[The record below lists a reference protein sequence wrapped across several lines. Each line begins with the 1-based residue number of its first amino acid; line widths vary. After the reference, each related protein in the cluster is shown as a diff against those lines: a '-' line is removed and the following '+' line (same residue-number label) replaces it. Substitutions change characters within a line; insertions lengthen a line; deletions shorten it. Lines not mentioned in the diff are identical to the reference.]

1 MRPALKEHYIFFHTR
16 KKRNMSNI
24 YMSEEEIL
32 TALEELT
39 AAEFKLYVRL
49 YSSALK
55 HPTVDFYS
63 TESLSTALKL
73 SPSSVASAK
82 SGLKAKGYAQIVSF
96 KDEQGHPCLRVII
109 GKEHMALY
117 AAGIKASMNDPKQ
130 FKEIT
135 TKYPI
140 LDTSL
145 SLEARRKLVEQINQ
159 EYSEKEEEDG
169 EC

>member
-1 MRPALKEHYIFFHTR
+1 MAALKHLYIFFHI
-16 KKRNMSNI
+16 KRRPNMNNL
-24 YMSEEEIL
+24 YMSEKDIEQALQDL
-32 TALEELT
+32 TP
-39 AAEFKLYVRL
+39 AEFRL
-49 YSSALK
+49 YNKLFHSAFYN
-55 HPTVDFYS
+55 PTVEFYS
-63 TESLSTALKL
+63 TESLAKELGVAVSTIAN
-73 SPSSVASAK
+73 AK

-117 AAGIKASMNDPKQ
+117 AAGIKASMSDPKQ

-159 EYSEKEEEDG
+159 EYSEKEEENG

>member
-1 MRPALKEHYIFFHTR
+1 MKPALKEYYIFFHVKR
-16 KKRNMSNI
+16 KRNMSNL

-32 TALEELT
+32 MALEELT

-55 HPTVDFYS
+55 HPTVEHFS
-63 TESLSTALKL
+63 IESLSAALKL

-117 AAGIKASMNDPKQ
+117 AAGIKAAMNDPKQ

-135 TKYPI
+135 SKYPI
-140 LDTSL
+140 LDTSIPI
-145 SLEARRKLVEQINQ
+145 ETRRKMVEQINQ
-159 EYSEKEEEDG
+159 EYSEKEDT